1 MGNFLDL
8 CRDGKIG
15 GLRTGRSS
23 SSTTPPAFVWLC
35 GERASASAMPYS
47 CPRLTYA
54 PMGRNYPGA
63 VQFLAISAGDI
74 VSCIRDGTAEADALS
89 KRGPDKQRKQP
100 ATKP

>member
-1 MGNFLDL
+1 
-8 CRDGKIG
+8 
-15 GLRTGRSS
+15 
-23 SSTTPPAFVWLC
+23 
-35 GERASASAMPYS
+35 MPYS

-100 ATKP
+100 ATKPKTKIKVKGDGQECSSHIKQA